1 MSENTNLETMRHSLS
16 HIMAA
21 AVKNLYSGTT
31 TTVKFGVGPA
41 VENGFYYD
49 IDFGEAKVTE
59 DDLKKIE
66 KEMHKIVNRAEK
78 FVCREASREEALEW
92 AKENGQDYKAEL
104 IAEIPE
110 GEKITF
116 YAMGGFEDLCRGP
129 HVEDTSKVGAFK
141 LMRISGAYWK
151 GDEKREQMSRIY
163 GAAFETQEEL
173 DAYLARLEEAKKRDH
188 RKLGKE
194 LDLFC
199 FSDLVGQGLPLFSPR
214 GTVLRDKLADYSLSL
229 RGREGFEKVWTPHI
243 TKTDLYKASGHYAK
257 FGDEL
262 FMVHSQV
269 NGEQFALKPM
279 NCPHHAQIF
288 ASRPRTY
295 RDMPV
300 RYMEATTDYRD
311 EKTGELGGLSRVRCL
326 TQDDSHV
333 FCRNEQ
339 IKGEVERLVG
349 IVRELYSLVG
359 MSKLRARLSYRNDE
373 DKYLGD
379 KELWRMAQEQIKQA
393 AIDNNLEY
401 FEAEGEAAF
410 YGPKIDFMAEDA
422 MGREHQLATIQL
434 DFVQPERFGLT
445 YVNEK
450 GEKERPVMIHHA
462 TLGSI
467 ERFMSVFIEHTAGW
481 FPFWCAPEQ
490 IRILTIN
497 DAVEDYVAKIEAILK
512 DITLEAPLRHN
523 DIRYRVDRRNESLGK
538 KIREATKMKIPCI
551 LIVGPKDVEA
561 ETVSV
566 RLHESEDTVKL
577 ADLAEYIKN
586 LK

>member
-49 IDFGEAKVTE
+49 IDFGETKVTE

-92 AKENGQDYKAEL
+92 AKANGQDYKAEL

-173 DAYLARLEEAKKRDH
+173 DAYLARLEEAQKRDH

-379 KELWRMAQEQIKQA
+379 KELWKMAQEQIKQA

>member
-49 IDFGEAKVTE
+49 IDFGETKVTE

-379 KELWRMAQEQIKQA
+379 KELWKMAQEQIKQA

-523 DIRYRVDRRNESLGK
+523 DIRYRVDCRNESLGK